1 MRLLSKLTCLSA
13 LLLLAVAQAPAA
25 HANMVL
31 GGATDLISGSQSYT
45 MAFVAPTS
53 GTVTFQLSILSWPE
67 PLEGLSVSATTAS
80 DLLGALALNATTAP
94 SDFMTFDVGGPGAFF
109 AHVSGKAQGA
119 LQLGLYSLRVT
130 FTPSAVPLPASAWLL
145 ATGAAL
151 MFVFVPGFRRRVL
164 GNESVTYGA

>member
-1 MRLLSKLTCLSA
+1 MKAFSGLKYLAA
-13 LLLLAVAQAPAA
+13 LLVLAAIQAPAA

-31 GGATDLISGSQSYT
+31 GGATDLISGTQSYT
-45 MAFVAPTS
+45 LAFVAPTS
-53 GTVTFQLSILSWPE
+53 GTVSFQLSILSWPE

-80 DLLGALALNATTAP
+80 DLLGALALDNTKP
-94 SDFMTFDVGGPGAFF
+94 SDFLTFDVGGPGAFF

-151 MFVFVPGFRRRVL
+151 MLVFVPGFRRRVL

>member
-1 MRLLSKLTCLSA
+1 MKAFSRFKILAA
-13 LLLLAVAQAPAA
+13 LLVAAIQAPAA
-25 HANMVL
+25 HADMVL
-31 GGATDLISGSQSYT
+31 GGSTDLISGSQSYT

-53 GTVTFQLSILSWPE
+53 GTVTFQLSILNWPE

-80 DLLGALALNATTAP
+80 DLLRSLSLDDTTKS

-109 AHVSGKAQGA
+109 AHVSGKARGD

-151 MFVFVPGFRRRVL
+151 MFVFVPGFRRRRQQDEVSGL
-164 GNESVTYGA
+164 AA